1 VATQINWTEAG
12 VYFLQGN
19 VWYRAQAQQNVGAVT
34 EWLRISAIEY
44 SEVRIIT
51 SEEAEQIEKVSQTPT
66 VPQLKLWKTVTLFE
80 GETAEGIP
88 VDQRLVV
95 VAPTREIAREGA
107 QLFAERDEY
116 FIGYIT
122 PFTSFSFNAKEM
134 AQLVSGKMPAIT
146 NTVLFCYYDPQ
157 KGLWVEPVQMVMGTL

>member
-1 VATQINWTEAG
+1 VLHSDRRTLDLTFTLVAFADKAAFRGAAIRLS
-12 VYFLQGN
+12 FLP
-19 VWYRAQAQQNVGAVT
+19 
-34 EWLRISAIEY
+34 IE
-44 SEVRIIT
+44 
-51 SEEAEQIEKVSQTPT
+51 P
-66 VPQLKLWKTVTLFE
+66 PNC
-80 GETAEGIP
+80 
-88 VDQRLVV
+88 
-95 VAPTREIAREGA
+95 REIPL
-107 QLFAERDEY
+107 QLWQGEY